1 MVRIDDGGGK
11 NGAAT
16 VSNNQRLDVSARSA
30 SRQYYESRDAESVYS
45 INMTDAGGQT
55 TEDLIWLKNTSTTQ
69 DIVIDSIYIGSLAVS
84 EWVLKFVTDV
94 TPATG
99 TVITPV
105 NLNKASSKTASA
117 SARGGAA
124 GVANLVDDGVI
135 GILRVGVGT
144 TSEFH
149 LGEALRL
156 GQDDA
161 IALELTTT
169 AADGEITIFFH
180 FDSE

>member
-1 MVRIDDGGGK
+1 MVRIDDGGK
-11 NGAAT
+11 NGSVT
-16 VSNNQRLDVSARSA
+16 VSNTQRLDVSARAA
-30 SRQYYESRDAESVYS
+30 SRQYYESRDEGNVYS

-69 DIVIDSIYIGSLAVS
+69 DIVIDTIYIGSLAVS

-94 TPATG
+94 TAATG
-99 TVITPV
+99 TAITPL
-105 NLNKASSKTASA
+105 NLNKASSNSASA
-117 SARGGAA
+117 SSRGGAA

-135 GILRVGVGT
+135 SILRVGVGT

-149 LGEALRL
+149 FGESLRL